1 MLEDL
6 SILIKSALC
15 VGVLSALNVYVGG
28 RSVRK
33 GLCPAVVMSCEPQ
46 GLVDSGA
53 ISWNR
58 TEAQGAAPE

>member
-28 RSVRK
+28 QSVRK
-33 GLCPAVVMSCEPQ
+33 GLCLEVAMSCEPQ

-53 ISWNR
+53 ISWSR